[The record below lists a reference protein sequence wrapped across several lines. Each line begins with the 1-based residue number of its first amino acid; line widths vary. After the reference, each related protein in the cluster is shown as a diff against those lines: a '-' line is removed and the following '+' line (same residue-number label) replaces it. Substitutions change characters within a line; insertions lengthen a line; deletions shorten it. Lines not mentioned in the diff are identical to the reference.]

1 MNPFEKYSPYWSWD
15 FKFNNL
21 KGSENMGVNKIIK
34 LNEYKT
40 KKAKQK
46 KNNTYHINKLKKSEE
61 DDRKNTFNLFMR
73 VLSTI
78 KEESN

>member
-1 MNPFEKYSPYWSWD
+1 
-15 FKFNNL
+15 
-21 KGSENMGVNKIIK
+21 MGINKIIELSK
-34 LNEYKT
+34 YKD

-46 KNNTYHINKLKKSEE
+46 KNDIYHINKLKKSEE

-78 KEESN
+78 REESN